1 MNRNLKKSITGSLLL
16 VLLGTAAIFAGT
28 KWLALL
34 IPLAT
39 LVWYGA
45 VPALGGRRN

>member
-1 MNRNLKKSITGSLLL
+1 MKSNYQKSIAGSLLL
-16 VLLGTAAIFAGT
+16 ILLGTAAVFGGT

-34 IPLAT
+34 IPLAA

-45 VPALGGRRN
+45 LPTLGGRRN

>member
-1 MNRNLKKSITGSLLL
+1 MNSNYKKSIAGSLLL
-16 VLLGTAAIFAGT
+16 ILLGMATIFAGT
-28 KWLALL
+28 KWLAVL
-34 IPLAT
+34 IPLAK